1 MAWFKRYF
9 CAGKHVTESNW
20 KAAWLG
26 KWATRLNC
34 LVTIACQPSKYDL
47 KDLPMAW
54 LKRCFRAGKLVTE
67 LLSAERLTGWVTEQS
82 DWDLSW
88 PLTFFAF
95 VGGGD
100 PGGELIEWSE
110 DTECLARRCLV
121 FPGSLRDISFRT
133 AWGLAVPVN
142 KRNDMIYKQN
152 RSKHVQSK
160 TKDFVKF

>member
-1 MAWFKRYF
+1 
-9 CAGKHVTESNW
+9 
-20 KAAWLG
+20 
-26 KWATRLNC
+26 
-34 LVTIACQPSKYDL
+34 
-47 KDLPMAW
+47 MAW

-152 RSKHVQSK
+152 RSKHIQSK
-160 TKDFVKF
+160 TKDFVKLYPSQWIAQRFNKKFVFYCFLAVFLAFSLKQCLF